1 MAFTYKYARPALSV
15 DIVVFGIS
23 DNIPSLLVIKRGLAP
38 FKGRWALP
46 GGFVRLDETLEKAA
60 RRELLEETS
69 MKATELAQLSA
80 FSQVDR
86 DPRER
91 VVTVAFFAMVNSTDF
106 ALAADTDADEAKWIP
121 LHQKNSNLA
130 FDHEEIVK
138 YARAWLIERL
148 YTQHIALKVLP
159 KFFTLTQAQQ
169 LYEGILNTTLDK
181 RNFRK
186 AILNSGLIQK
196 TKQKV
201 EDVAYRAPF
210 MFTLKKGKV

>member
-1 MAFTYKYARPALSV
+1 MAFTYQFARPALTV

-23 DNIPSLLVIKRGLAP
+23 ENTPSLLVIKRGLAP

-46 GGFVRLDETLEKAA
+46 GGFVRVDETLEKAA
-60 RRELLEETS
+60 YRELREETS
-69 MKATELAQLSA
+69 LKAADLAQLSA
-80 FSQVDR
+80 FSRVDR

-91 VVTVAFFAMVNSTDF
+91 VVTIAFFAIVDSTD
-106 ALAADTDADEAKWIP
+106 LKLTADSDADEAKWIP

-138 YARAWLIERL
+138 YARDWLIERL

-169 LYEGILNTTLDK
+169 LYEGILNIKLDK

-186 AILNSGLIQK
+186 AILKSGLIKK

-210 MFTLKKGKV
+210 MFTLKKGKF

>member
-1 MAFTYKYARPALSV
+1 MSFNYPFARPALSV

-23 DNIPSLLVIKRGLAP
+23 DNIPSLLVIKRGLDP

-46 GGFVRLDETLEKAA
+46 GGFVRIDETLEMAA
-60 RRELLEETS
+60 RRELIEETS
-69 MKATELAQLSA
+69 MEAVGLTQLSA
-80 FSQVDR
+80 FSEVDR

-91 VVTVAFFAMVNSTDF
+91 VITVAFFAMVNSTDF
-106 ALAADTDADEAKWIP
+106 SLAADTDADEAKWVP
-121 LHQKNSNLA
+121 LHQKNLRLA
-130 FDHEEIVK
+130 FDHDDIVK
-138 YARAWLIERL
+138 YARNWLMERL

-169 LYEGILNTTLDK
+169 LYEGILNSKLDK

-196 TKQKV
+196 TKQKLA
-201 EDVAYRAPF
+201 DVAYRAPL
-210 MFTLKKGKV
+210 MYTLKGGR

>member
-1 MAFTYKYARPALSV
+1 MSFNYPFARPALCV

-23 DNIPSLLVIKRGLAP
+23 DNAPSLLVIKRGLSP
-38 FKGRWALP
+38 FRGRWALP

-60 RRELLEETS
+60 RRELIEETS
-69 MKATELAQLSA
+69 MKAVDLTQLSA
-80 FSQVDR
+80 FSEVDR

-91 VVTVAFFAMVNSTDF
+91 VITVAFFAMVNSTDF
-106 ALAADTDADEAKWIP
+106 TLAADTDADEAKWVP
-121 LHQKNSNLA
+121 LHQKNLSLA
-130 FDHEEIVK
+130 FDHDDIVK
-138 YARAWLIERL
+138 YARNWLMERL

-169 LYEGILNTTLDK
+169 LYEGILNSKLDK

-186 AILNSGLIQK
+186 AIINSGLIQK

-201 EDVAYRAPF
+201 ADVAYRSPH
-210 MFTLKKGKV
+210 MYTLKKGKI